1 MSLIQSI
8 KEPRKGLKVHYYNTI
23 LKNPYIPVKPY
34 PKQAIPIFEVIKNES
49 LNEKGQPEV
58 NSVLA
63 GAGGFGGKTYLGS
76 MLAAQYLPEKV
87 SEDNDNYTCL
97 VTRKNYPELVDTNSI
112 WDNLLEWCCGEHLH
126 EDIRCDFK
134 KSPTP
139 QIIAPTENKIYFKAF
154 DRADKKQKFKSASYD
169 RIINDEA
176 SELPEDVIKFQ
187 YRSMRN
193 TSWLP
198 RSIIN
203 LSNPGGESTEYLV
216 NKYVDGPKPYVALDW
231 RDNPHIDKDAYE
243 TSLDELDY
251 IDQQYQKYGNW
262 HYKPTAGDLIN
273 RDQLVNSYIDVD
285 DYIEREVFFCTMGLD
300 TAGTG
305 RDKTAAMNLIR
316 LDNGLTVLNDMVVDS
331 SAYPEDSVYNII
343 ERQILENNLYNADFE
358 EEPGGDSVYALRYW
372 QEDVLLDLINKY
384 GIDVNGVPAI
394 KSKYTRARPIAKAI
408 IKGELK
414 FSSHLKEE
422 LERKDGLF
430 DQFMYVSPNPED
442 MKKHKSPD
450 ELDALGYAWQ
460 SMLNNFSNIV
470 DLEVLDI

>member
-8 KEPRKGLKVHYYNTI
+8 PTPRKGLKVHYYNTI

-34 PKQAIPIFEVIKNES
+34 PKQAIPIFEVIKNEQ
-49 LNEKGQPEV
+49 LNDRGKPEV
-58 NSVLA
+58 NTVLV

-87 SEDNDNYTCL
+87 SEKEDNYTCL
-97 VTRKNYPELVDTNSI
+97 VTRKNYAELVDTNSI
-112 WDNLLEWCCGEHLH
+112 WDNLLDWCCGEHLP
-126 EDIRCDFK
+126 EDIRCES
-134 KSPTP
+134 KSSPVPSITSP
-139 QIIAPTENKIYFKAF
+139 QGNIIYFKAF
-154 DRADKKQKFKSASYD
+154 DRGEKKQKLKSASYD
-169 RIINDEA
+169 RVVNDEA
-176 SELPEDVIKFQ
+176 SELPLDVVKFQ

-243 TSLDELDY
+243 ASLDELDY

-262 HYKPTAGDLIN
+262 HYRPSAGDLIN
-273 RDQLVNSYIDVD
+273 LDQLVDAYIDVE
-285 DYIEREVFFCTMGLD
+285 DYIEREVLFCTMGID

-305 RDKTAAMNLIR
+305 RDNTAAISLIK
-316 LDNGLTVLNDMVVDS
+316 LDNGLTVLNDINVDS

-343 ERQILENNLYNADFE
+343 EKQITKNNLFSVDFE

-372 QEDVLLDLINKY
+372 MEDVLIDLINKY
-384 GIDVNGVPAI
+384 DVDIQGVAPI

-414 FSSHLKEE
+414 FSTHLKDI
-422 LERKDGLF
+422 LERKNGLF
-430 DQFMYVSPNPED
+430 DQFMYVSPNPDE
-442 MKKHKSPD
+442 MRKMKSPD
-450 ELDALGYAWQ
+450 ELDALGYAWNR
-460 SMLNNFSNIV
+460 LITDFGAV
-470 DLEVLDI
+470 DLDVIEV

>member
-8 KEPRKGLKVHYYNTI
+8 PTPREGLKVHYYNTI

-34 PKQAIPIFEVIKNES
+34 PKQAIPIFEVIKNEP

-58 NSVLA
+58 NTVLV

-87 SEDNDNYTCL
+87 SEREDNYTCL
-97 VTRKNYPELVDTNSI
+97 VTRKNYAELVDTNSI
-112 WDNLLEWCCGEHLH
+112 WDNLLDWCCGEHLH
-126 EDIRCDFK
+126 EDVRCDFK
-134 KSPTP
+134 QSPIP
-139 QIIAPTENKIYFKAF
+139 QISSPQGNVIYFKAF
-154 DRADKKQKFKSASYD
+154 DRGEKKQKFKSASYD
-169 RIINDEA
+169 RIVNDEA
-176 SELPEDVIKFQ
+176 SELPEEVIKFQ

-243 TSLDELDY
+243 ASLDELDY

-262 HYKPTAGDLIN
+262 HYRPSAGDLIN
-273 RDQLVNSYIDVD
+273 LDQLRNGYIDVP
-285 DYIEREVFFCTMGLD
+285 DYIEREVYFCTMGVD
-300 TAGTG
+300 TAGRG
-305 RDKTAAMNLIR
+305 RDNTVAMNLIR
-316 LDNGLTVLNDMVVDS
+316 LDNGLTVLNDLCIDGS
-331 SAYPEDSVYNII
+331 TYPEDNIYEI
-343 ERQILENNLYNADFE
+343 AEKQIIENNLYNMDIE
-358 EEPGGDSVYALRYW
+358 EEPGGDSMYAIRYW
-372 QEDVLLDLINKY
+372 EGILEPLISKY
-384 GIDVNGVPAI
+384 GIDVNGVAAI

-414 FSSHLKEE
+414 FSSHLKTI
-422 LERKDGLF
+422 LEKKDGLF
-430 DQFMYVSPNPED
+430 DQFMYVSPNPEE
-442 MKKHKSPD
+442 MKKQKSPD
-450 ELDALGYAWQ
+450 ELDALGYAWNSLQ
-460 SMLNNFSNIV
+460 ENFSNTI
-470 DLEVLDI
+470 DLEVLDL

>member
-1 MSLIQSI
+1 MSLIQNI
-8 KEPRKGLKVHYYNTI
+8 KNPRKGLKIHYYNTI

-49 LNEKGQPEV
+49 LNEEGKPEV
-58 NSVLA
+58 NTVLV

-87 SEDNDNYTCL
+87 SDEDNYTCL
-97 VTRKNYPELVDTNSI
+97 VTRKNYAELLDTNSI
-112 WDNLLEWCCGEHLH
+112 WDNLLEWCCGEHLDK
-126 EDIRCDFK
+126 DIKCDYK

-139 QIIAPTENKIYFKAF
+139 QITSPNGNTIYFKAF
-154 DRADKKQKFKSASYD
+154 DHDEKKQKFKSASYD
-169 RIINDEA
+169 RIVNDEA
-176 SELPEDVIKFQ
+176 SELPKAVIKFQ

-203 LSNPGGESTEYLV
+203 LSNPGGDSTEYLV

-243 TSLDELDY
+243 ASLDELDY

-262 HYKPTAGDLIN
+262 HYKPSAGDLIN
-273 RDQLVNSYIDVD
+273 REQLTSAYIDIQ
-285 DYIEREVFFCTMGLD
+285 DYIEREVLFCTMGID

-305 RDKTAAMNLIR
+305 RDKTVCFNIIQ
-316 LDNGLTVLNDMVVDS
+316 LDNGLKVVNDMMSDP
-331 SAYPEDSVYNII
+331 SAYPEDNVYEII
-343 ERQILENNLYNADFE
+343 EKQICENNLYNVDIE

-372 QEDVLLDLINKY
+372 QNDVLDELIKKY
-384 GIDVNGVPAI
+384 HIDVEGAQPI

-414 FSSHLKEE
+414 FSSHLKKQ
-422 LERKDGLF
+422 LESKDGLF
-430 DQFMYVSPNPED
+430 DQFIYVSPNPDE
-442 MKKHKSPD
+442 MKKQKSPD
-450 ELDALGYAWQ
+450 ELDALGYAWASLQ
-460 SMLNNFSNIV
+460 RNFGKVINFEIIDV
-470 DLEVLDI
+470 R